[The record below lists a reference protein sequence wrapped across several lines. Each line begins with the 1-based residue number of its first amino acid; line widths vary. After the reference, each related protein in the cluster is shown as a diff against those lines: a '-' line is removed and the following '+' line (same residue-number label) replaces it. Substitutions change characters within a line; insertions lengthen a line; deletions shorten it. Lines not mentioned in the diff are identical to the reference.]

1 MSFIDGFPRTVT
13 LKQMQEA
20 CAALGL
26 PTRHVVAVS
35 MDVQG
40 GVTAVL
46 HVSDDNG
53 QLLHHGGG
61 PLITEIHVPR
71 ARDEGVERAAP

>member
-1 MSFIDGFPRTVT
+1 MSFIDGFPQTVT
-13 LKQMQEA
+13 LEQMQAA

-35 MDVQG
+35 MDVTG

-46 HVSDDNG
+46 HVANDAG
-53 QLLHHGGG
+53 QTLRHGDGL
-61 PLITEIHVPR
+61 LITEIHLPLAR
-71 ARDEGVERAAP
+71 AKEADGGTP